1 MRTTVTRLAAGSF
14 VTALV
19 LTAGVTVGAG
29 AATDTGAHRL
39 ATGPGQ
45 QVLLQPAGL
54 LGTSGGAGGGGGG
67 GGGTGSLHRTM
78 E

>member
-1 MRTTVTRLAAGSF
+1 MSTTTFTRLAAGTF

-29 AATDTGAHRL
+29 AAPDTSTL
-39 ATGPGQ
+39 QPVTGPGQ
-45 QVLLQPAGL
+45 NLLHRPQVLLGGAG
-54 LGTSGGAGGGGGG
+54 GGAGGGGGG
-67 GGGTGSLHRTM
+67 GSLHRTM